1 MAIAKSYGLNWNS
14 YTWFSPVGGEGW
26 GMGGT
31 FGWLVVKWLSQ
42 LQLCLTK
49 VASWQGRRDLELEV
63 PVECAVFLMGL

>member
-1 MAIAKSYGLNWNS
+1 MASRGMTHALGW
-14 YTWFSPVGGEGW
+14 GGEGW

-49 VASWQGRRDLELEV
+49 VASWQGRSDLELEV